1 MDLDV
6 NGVPIK
12 GKFRC
17 LAQAVNRLVDQVGSF
32 ASEAARGGQA
42 EVRGVAGTWK
52 DLTDSVN
59 FMAGSL
65 TGQVR
70 NISAPPRRR
79 GPVWDVHLQG
89 ERHEPCAA
97 NRCGRR

>member
-6 NGVPIK
+6 NGVPIQ

-17 LAQAVNRLVDQVGSF
+17 LAQAVNRLKDQLGLF
-32 ASEAARGGQA
+32 ASEVARGQA
-42 EVRGVAGTWK
+42 EVRDVAGTWK
-52 DLTDSVN
+52 DLTNSVN
-59 FMAGSL
+59 LMGGSL

-70 NISAPPRRR
+70 NSSPPPRRR
-79 GPVWDVHLQG
+79 GPVWEVHHQ
-89 ERHEPCAA
+89 EEPHEPCAA